1 MRSALLFLSLERG
14 KFFSL
19 AFSTPFCLSYRHEG
33 SKTHRAVVGRGEEK
47 RGEERG
53 GQGTKVLQ
61 QVLQLTGRES
71 LSKMSDQSDNARQRA
86 GKQIMSRKREK

>member
-1 MRSALLFLSLERG
+1 M
-14 KFFSL
+14 
-19 AFSTPFCLSYRHEG
+19 
-33 SKTHRAVVGRGEEK
+33 GRGEEK